1 MKKRVGFL
9 SIVFLLAMT
18 MIMGCNHDGVTD
30 EGGDSN
36 GSSSEE
42 TITLTMN
49 FSGFTIPGGS
59 VSVYYGSEGDN
70 GTYETVAATVNSAG
84 SSATA
89 ELKTSLAND
98 YNYFNEIVI
107 TVKDS
112 SGNEIATT
120 YTNYF
125 EYSED
130 GNSLTL
136 TKKTS
141 STMTVSLVFDDFTA
155 EKVVVTYGASDDEEN
170 LLDAEVTIADDN
182 ASATA
187 KITNDNINSWGKLY
201 TVAFYADADD
211 TEAISVDF
219 VSNSTGDTGAW
230 FEFAADST
238 ITIHY
243 KKTASGTSLYSK
255 SITAD
260 GALLQVVTADQ
271 LSALSPASI
280 IIEAT
285 DCDWSAVSGD
295 WWLSAHTDESWSNST
310 TVAWVSDTNYK
321 VEITDSTFISAA
333 QTSGI
338 YVAGTSGMTCTLTVS
353 YTTAE

>member
-1 MKKRVGFL
+1 MKKQFGLL
-9 SIVFLLAMT
+9 SLAAALAMALIT
-18 MIMGCNHDGVTD
+18 GCSQPGVSGASD
-30 EGGDSN
+30 ED
-36 GSSSEE
+36 E

-70 GTYETVAATVNSAG
+70 GTYETVDATVNTDG
-84 SSATA
+84 TSATA

-98 YNYFNEIVI
+98 YNYFNGIVI
-107 TVKDS
+107 TVKDADD
-112 SGNEIATT
+112 NTVETT

-141 STMTVSLVFDDFTA
+141 STMTVNLVFDDFTA
-155 EKVVVTYGASDDEEN
+155 KKVEITYGASDDEDN

-187 KITNDNINSWGKLY
+187 TITNDNINSWGKLY

-219 VSNSTGDTGAW
+219 VSNSNGESGVW
-230 FEFAADST
+230 FEFAADSEIT
-238 ITIHY
+238 ITY
-243 KKTASGTSLYSK
+243 KKTATGTSLYSE
-255 SITAD
+255 SIEAD

-271 LSALSPASI
+271 LSSLSPASI

-295 WWLSAHTDESWSNST
+295 WWLSAYTDESWSNET
-310 TVAWVSDTNYK
+310 TVAWVSNTNYK
-321 VEITDSTFISAA
+321 VEITDETFISAA
-333 QTSGI
+333 KESGI
-338 YVAGTSGMTCTLTVS
+338 YVAGSSGMTCTLTVS
-353 YTTAE
+353 YTTE